1 MQKNLKRDNRA
12 PMSAD
17 AGMKNGG
24 MKAVKNLRMLRFRI
38 VRSCLY
44 AVSLLP
50 LSVLYAVSDFLCLF
64 VSRFYRTRVV
74 RSNLAGAFP
83 EKSEHERRK
92 IERRFYHQFCDNV
105 VENIKALSMSREDMI
120 RRMTFSGLEH
130 IRQRHEAGQSLHFLY
145 SAHMGNWEWI
155 ASINYHL
162 CPWGH
167 SAQVYHRIHDKA
179 FERLFQDLRAKAGGI
194 NIEMKETFRRILQL
208 RKEGKN
214 YTIIFISDQQ
224 PTWNSI
230 HHFVPFLNHDTAVFI
245 GAEHIARKV
254 DAFMCYGR
262 MTRPRRGYYHLEIVP
277 MEDHPSSVPENTLTN
292 RYCNMLEQDV
302 REHPEMWLWT
312 HKCWSRTKEE
322 WLRRKQT
329 KEDKSQSSK

>member
-1 MQKNLKRDNRA
+1 MQKNLKRDNHT
-12 PMSAD
+12 PMSAG
-17 AGMKNGG
+17 AGVKCGG
-24 MKAVKNLRMLRFRI
+24 MKAEKNIRMLRFRI

-50 LSVLYAVSDFLCLF
+50 LFVLYTVSDFLYLF
-64 VSRFYRTRVV
+64 VSRFYRARVV
-74 RSNLAGAFP
+74 RNNLASAFP
-83 EKSEHERRK
+83 EKSERERCK
-92 IERRFYHQFCDNV
+92 VERRFYHQFCDIV

-120 RRMTFSGLEH
+120 WRITFSGLEH

-145 SAHMGNWEWI
+145 LAHMGNWEWI
-155 ASINYHL
+155 VSINYHL
-162 CPWGH
+162 HPWGH
-167 SAQVYHRIHDKA
+167 SAQVYHRIHDEA
-179 FERLFQDLRAKAGGI
+179 IDQLFQESRAKAGGI

-214 YTIIFISDQQ
+214 YTIVFISDQQ
-224 PTWNSI
+224 PKWNSI

-262 MTRPRRGYYHLEIVP
+262 MTQPRRGYYHLEIIP
-277 MEDHPSSVPENTLTN
+277 MEDHPLFSVPENTLTD

-312 HKCWSRTKEE
+312 HKRWSRTKEE
-322 WLRRKQT
+322 WLRRKQA
-329 KEDKSQSSK
+329 KEARFS